1 MNDVAVE
8 VEVEVEHIVISRR
21 RVLALG
27 GGAMVAVAAS
37 CLLPEAAR
45 ASPKESLAKL
55 TELVGDGAMEKGR
68 VDVALPKF
76 TDRGPFTRIVVTVES
91 PMSPVDHVKAIHVV
105 AERNTVPEVASFYL
119 GPHNGRARVV
129 TRIRLAKSQSIV
141 AAAEM
146 SDGTV
151 YLGRARTKVSRG
163 GGGCG

>member
-1 MNDVAVE
+1 VTDVDVE
-8 VEVEVEHIVISRR
+8 QIFISRR

-27 GGAMVAVAAS
+27 GSAMAVVAAS
-37 CLLPEAAR
+37 CLFPEAAR
-45 ASPKESLAKL
+45 ASPKESIAKL
-55 TELVGDGAMEKGR
+55 AELVGGDAMEKGR
-68 VDVALPKF
+68 VDIALPAF
-76 TDRGPFTRIVVTVES
+76 TDRGPFTRIVVTVDS
-91 PMSPVDHVKAIHVV
+91 PMSPEDHVKAIHVV